1 MLRSLWPCLLA
12 VAWAH
17 DLALSSDDECSVS
30 ATCALNALQVQ
41 SDGQFLVEMINKV
54 LAKKLPEINTK
65 VSEGMKSKDPV
76 HVEVKKGPLV
86 MDEISGLSGMHID
99 AFQATGFKLPSMA
112 LAMSGKWTGELKV
125 HAVVEVMGKKV
136 PCDAQ
141 LHGVSFKSQEIDM
154 VLQRKPVEIKSFDV
168 KDVEV
173 MIESISVQVHLK
185 MPFLAKMADKL
196 ANSKINEAK
205 GKIAEKV
212 AEKMKEI
219 MAKTLNDKVKASLN
233 GMISKMMPR

>member
-1 MLRSLWPCLLA
+1 MFLSLLPCALA
-12 VAWAH
+12 LACAH
-17 DLALSSDDECSVS
+17 DALSSDDECSQS
-30 ATCALNALQVQ
+30 TTCALNALQVQ
-41 SDGQFLVEMINKV
+41 NDGQFLVEMINKV
-54 LAKKLPEINTK
+54 LAKKLPEINSK

-86 MDEISGLSGMHID
+86 MDEISGLSGMRIEG
-99 AFQATGFKLPSMA
+99 FQATGLKLPSMA
-112 LAMSGKWTGELKV
+112 LSMSGDWSSEIKV
-125 HAVVEVMGKKV
+125 HGVVEVMGKKIPV
-136 PCDAQ
+136 DAQ

-154 VLQRKPVEIKSFDV
+154 VLKRQPVEIQSFDV

-173 MIESISVQVHLK
+173 MIQSISVQVHLQ
-185 MPFLAKMADKL
+185 MAFLAKMADKL
-196 ANSKINEAK
+196 ANKKINEAK

-219 MAKTLNDKVKASLN
+219 MAKTLNEKVKASLN